1 MRTVRTRGG
10 WLAIAAAVA
19 GCTGEG
25 TREVGEGDD
34 GIASLTAADTEPA
47 ATAADDDGVDDGAT
61 GNGDSPADSDTLS
74 FDVAQGEGGEV
85 GDTTSEGCQAVDF
98 LFVIDNSASMEAY
111 QAALV
116 AAFPL
121 FMQEIQDALPHDDYQ
136 VLVTDTDAWGR
147 CNTANPWNGND
158 PGSDLC
164 TNYIKNTVF
173 EECDRTR
180 GAGVLH
186 PAGKFATNGVC
197 DPAGD
202 QRYIVQGDPDPV
214 GTFACMA
221 TVGTAGD
228 ASERPMDSLVAAV
241 AADINGVGG
250 CNEGFLRD
258 DAVLVVTFISDDP
271 HYEDSGDPQIWYD
284 AVLAAKHDD
293 PAAVVMLGITPD
305 WPGCRD
311 GDGNTKGAHWHE
323 FVTKWGDQG
332 LHGNVCSTAE
342 EYLAFF
348 EQAVA
353 VIDSACDEFEPP
365 G

>member
-1 MRTVRTRGG
+1 MRALPK
-10 WLAIAAAVA
+10 WSPWIAAF
-19 GCTGEG
+19 
-25 TREVGEGDD
+25 
-34 GIASLTAADTEPA
+34 IASCTAEEVREGSSGGGGIMSTTTALGEEGSEGGSSEAGSSAAMGGDSGDTLHF
-47 ATAADDDGVDDGAT
+47 DVGDGAT
-61 GNGDSPADSDTLS
+61 DGA
-74 FDVAQGEGGEV
+74 AEGTM
-85 GDTTSEGCQAVDF
+85 DEGCQAVDF
-98 LFVIDNSASMEAY
+98 LFVIDNSASMENE

-116 AAFPL
+116 GAFPM
-121 FMQEIQDALPHDDYQ
+121 FMDAIEQALDHDDYH

-147 CNTANPWNGND
+147 CNTANPWMGND

-164 TNYIKNTVF
+164 NDYIHQTVF

-180 GAGVLH
+180 GAGTLD

-197 DPAGD
+197 DPAGP
-202 QRYIVQGDPDPV
+202 QRYIVEGEPDLA
-214 GTFACMA
+214 GTFSCMA

-241 AADINGVGG
+241 APEINAVGA

-271 HYEDSGDPQIWYD
+271 HYEDSGTPQDWYD
-284 AVLAAKHDD
+284 AVLASKGGD
-293 PAAVVMLGITPD
+293 PTAVVVLGITPD

-311 GDGNTKGAHWHE
+311 GDGDPKGSHWHE
-323 FVTKWGDQG
+323 FVTLWGDHG

-342 EYLAFF
+342 EYAMFF
-348 EQAVA
+348 QQAVS
-353 VIDSACDEFEPP
+353 VIDGACDDFDPP

>member
-1 MRTVRTRGG
+1 MRTVRTRGR
-10 WLAIAAAVA
+10 WLAIAIATT
-19 GCTGEG
+19 GCTGKDP
-25 TREVGEGDD
+25 REVVEGGD
-34 GIASLTAADTEPA
+34 GIGSVSASDTEPSDG
-47 ATAADDDGVDDGAT
+47 AADDGSDDGAT
-61 GNGDSPADSDTLS
+61 GNADGSADGGAPH
-74 FDVAQGEGGEV
+74 FDVGDGSATAEAGDEPTGGC
-85 GDTTSEGCQAVDF
+85 TAVDF
-98 LFVIDNSASMEAY
+98 LFVIDNSASMESY

-121 FMQEIQDALPHDDYQ
+121 FMQEIDDALPHDDYH
-136 VLVTDTDAWGR
+136 VLVTDSDAWGR

-164 TNYIKNTVF
+164 TNYVKQTVF

-180 GAGVLH
+180 GAGVVH

-202 QRYIVQGDPDPV
+202 QRYIVEGDPDPV

-228 ASERPMDSLVAAV
+228 ASERPMDSLVAAM
-241 AADINGVGG
+241 APEINGVGG

-271 HYEDSGDPQIWYD
+271 HYEDHDTPIDWYT

-293 PAAVVMLGITPD
+293 PEAVVVLGITPD

-311 GDGNTKGAHWHE
+311 GDGDTVGVHWHE
-323 FVTKWGDQG
+323 FVQMWGDHG

-342 EYLAFF
+342 EYVAFF

-353 VIDSACDEFEPP
+353 VIDAACDEFEPP